1 MLNNAKKIVKEL
13 TTKLPKVKI
22 AFSGLITRKDK
33 KNLDKNVTET
43 NKRLKNY
50 CRQKDIG
57 YIDNSNITEDSLGIK
72 KLHVNSKGN
81 SFFAKNLLKYLNNVW
96 LSSDTAGHDSVPKIS
111 KYSAKDN
118 TVEKVKSQTNLSK
131 IPINSNLPF
140 NNDAN
145 DDKQTNTLKNVRSK
159 HLQKSL
165 FVTY

>member
-1 MLNNAKKIVKEL
+1 M
-13 TTKLPKVKI
+13 
-22 AFSGLITRKDK
+22 
-33 KNLDKNVTET
+33 
-43 NKRLKNY
+43 
-50 CRQKDIG
+50 
-57 YIDNSNITEDSLGIK
+57 GIK
-72 KLHVNSKGN
+72 KLHLNRKIN

-145 DDKQTNTLKNVRSK
+145 DDKQTNTLKNARSK